1 MLKMN
6 SQRIQHVMNP
16 LHLYCRL
23 VDFGMSVNFS
33 KKLGITYEKYFHRYF
48 LKKDKALWNSII
60 RKYW

>member
-48 LKKDKALWNSII
+48 LKKDKTLWNSII